1 MAKRKKSSQSS
12 KRKKMRTQG
21 LSLSAR
27 YAPSGVGKQN
37 IVSMRYSDAF
47 QLTSTGGII
56 NEYIFRANSIH
67 DPNFTGVGHQPMGH
81 DQMATLYTKY
91 IVLGSKITVQVHG
104 INTGTEGIMTG
115 LFLSKNSNPTSTYTV
130 YTEFSEA
137 KRGTTKYVVSDPSV
151 NTMTNTYSAKKFHQ
165 ITDIKDNKA
174 RLGNNFGANPLD
186 GAFYAFWC
194 QSADISTTTQVRV
207 IVNIDYI
214 VLCSEPKL
222 LFES

>member
-12 KRKKMRTQG
+12 KRKKMRTKG
-21 LSLSAR
+21 MSLSAR

-47 QLTSTGGII
+47 QLTSTNGII
-56 NEYIFRANSIH
+56 AEYIFRANSIH
-67 DPNFTGVGHQPMGH
+67 DPNFSGVGHQPMGH
-81 DQMATLYTKY
+81 DQMATLYNKY
-91 IVLGSKITVQVHG
+91 IVLGSKITIQVYG
-104 INTGTEGIMTG
+104 TNTGSQGIMAG
-115 LFLSKNSNPTSTYTV
+115 LMLSKNSNPTSTYSV

-137 KRGTTKYVVSDPSV
+137 KRGTSKFVVSDPSV
-151 NTMTNTYSAKKFHQ
+151 STLTNTYSAKKFHQ
-165 ITDIKDNKA
+165 VTDIKDNKA

-186 GAFYAFWC
+186 GAFYAFWL
-194 QSADISTTTQVRV
+194 QSADITSTTQVRA